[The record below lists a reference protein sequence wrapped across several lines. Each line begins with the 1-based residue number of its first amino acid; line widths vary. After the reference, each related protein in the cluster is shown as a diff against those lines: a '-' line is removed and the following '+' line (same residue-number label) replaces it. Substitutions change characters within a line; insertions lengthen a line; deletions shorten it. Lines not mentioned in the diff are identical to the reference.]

1 MDLSRANV
9 LPLDD
14 IVALLVS
21 AAAGVGGV
29 DVTTASSPLYDARSE
44 KASSKVDIC
53 NTEEEEDV
61 GVRRDDD
68 D

>member
-1 MDLSRANV
+1 M
-9 LPLDD
+9 PLDD
-14 IVALLVS
+14 IVALLLVS

-53 NTEEEEDV
+53 NIRTEEEEDV

-68 D
+68 DV

>member
-1 MDLSRANV
+1 M
-9 LPLDD
+9 PFDD
-14 IVALLVS
+14 NIVALLVFVS
-21 AAAGVGGV
+21 AVAGVGGV
-29 DVTTASSPLYDARSE
+29 DATTASSPLYDARSE